1 MARNLLPTR
10 ILFHATFA
18 FLYIPI
24 IVLGFTTGL
33 SLGNNYSEEG
43 FVSRHFD
50 GVVALAALVG
60 LGIFATL

>member
-33 SLGNNYSEEG
+33 SLDSEEG